1 MFLLDPASSFLRP
14 KGAPGRWEGEPQSYT
29 SRRVRHCLGSLFWSR
44 WQQVLLGLLW
54 VSLLRLGSRVGWGDS
69 STVRELFISDTDIH
83 SSVYVYADM
92 HQLMKIFK
100 LKEFA
105 FLSNFN

>member
-1 MFLLDPASSFLRP
+1 MTAFLQRGLRGP
-14 KGAPGRWEGEPQSYT
+14 T
-29 SRRVRHCLGSLFWSR
+29 
-44 WQQVLLGLLW
+44 
-54 VSLLRLGSRVGWGDS
+54 GSRAGWGDS